1 MDTQSFI
8 YSMLSGLLNL
18 HRDAEHG
25 DGDKQEHAEECVD
38 AFHRCGEVSTDR
50 LNRGLDYSDIM

>member
-1 MDTQSFI
+1 
-8 YSMLSGLLNL
+8 MLSGLLNL

-38 AFHRCGEVSTDR
+38 AFHFQHPAKTIN
-50 LNRGLDYSDIM
+50 LSDTFTLYKPARAIYTRV

>member
-1 MDTQSFI
+1 
-8 YSMLSGLLNL
+8 MLSGLLNL

-38 AFHRCGEVSTDR
+38 VFHCSTQLLGLIVALRFGVSDR
-50 LNRGLDYSDIM
+50 AY

>member
-1 MDTQSFI
+1 
-8 YSMLSGLLNL
+8 MLSGLLNL

-38 AFHRCGEVSTDR
+38 VFHRCGEVSTDV
-50 LNRGLDYSDIM
+50 LNRSLDYSDIM

>member
-1 MDTQSFI
+1 MDNQSFI
-8 YSMLSGLLNL
+8 CSMLSGLLNL

-38 AFHRCGEVSTDR
+38 AFHAAILFLLQR
-50 LNRGLDYSDIM
+50 LVTANTPLVL